1 MMATDPPHLLLAA
14 ALAGEKAQPLEREVQ
29 RLRLVKSKTE
39 LGIMKRAADIS
50 AAAHRRVMRAAQ
62 EGMPEGRLV
71 AEFEYECGLGGSERP
86 AYVPVVASG
95 YVYAFESGQAGVG
108 RRASLCG
115 CGTDWTDRIAWSSTM

>member
-1 MMATDPPHLLLAA
+1 MTSDPPHLLLAA

-29 RLRLVKSKTE
+29 RLRLVKSKVE

-50 AAAHRRVMRAAQ
+50 AAGHRRVMRAAQ

-95 YVYAFESGQAGVG
+95 SVLTPLSITAE
-108 RRASLCG
+108 
-115 CGTDWTDRIAWSSTM
+115 M

>member
-1 MMATDPPHLLLAA
+1 MTSDPPHLLLAA

-29 RLRLVKSKTE
+29 RLRLVKSKVE

-50 AAAHRRVMRAAQ
+50 AAGHRRVMRAAQ

-95 YVYAFESGQAGVG
+95 SVHTPVLDRYRDQREGPSAGRVMNKGQG
-108 RRASLCG
+108 
-115 CGTDWTDRIAWSSTM
+115 